1 MNNTNKHDT
10 GTVMMLT
17 PGYGIFTNSR
27 VIYKVNMEAVA
38 GTSNKFLD
46 CYILADGRMER
57 RMYT

>member
-10 GTVMMLT
+10 VIMLT

-38 GTSNKFLD
+38 GNSN
-46 CYILADGRMER
+46 
-57 RMYT
+57 